1 MADRAASGTESADR
15 LDLLKAELGR
25 FVGIASEEFG
35 ADRVVVFG
43 SLARAMDE
51 GAQALN
57 EWSDLDIVVVAD
69 TQLSFYERSKAL
81 LLRVRPRVGADVF
94 VYTPT
99 EWKELEAFR
108 LFVRSEMMG
117 RGKVVYERAG

>member
-1 MADRAASGTESADR
+1 MTPC
-15 LDLLKAELGR
+15 
-25 FVGIASEEFG
+25 
-35 ADRVVVFG
+35 

-69 TQLSFYERSKAL
+69 TQSSFYDRSKAL
-81 LLRVRPRVGADVF
+81 LLRVRPRVSADVF

-99 EWKELEAFR
+99 EWKEMKALR
-108 LFVRSEMMG
+108 LFVRSEMLG

>member
-1 MADRAASGTESADR
+1 M
-15 LDLLKAELGR
+15 
-25 FVGIASEEFG
+25 
-35 ADRVVVFG
+35 VFG

-51 GAQALN
+51 GAQVLN

-69 TQLSFYERSKAL
+69 TQLSFYERSKTL
-81 LLRVRPRVGADVF
+81 LLRVRPRVSVDVF
-94 VYTPT
+94 AYTPT

-108 LFVRSEMMG
+108 LFVQSEMVG